1 MNEYDEYDNEEDSYI
16 GYNRFLLQQLKSNQH
31 AEKNNSLSWHQIQ
44 YSLPCSYQTLNY
56 SANNSWRPQARHFAS
71 SPLSSEEIISKK
83 KYSSSIFKRRQLF
96 GILFSSFRGFI
107 VKQ

>member
-1 MNEYDEYDNEEDSYI
+1 MNQYDEYDNEEDSYI
-16 GYNRFLLQQLKSNQH
+16 GCNRFLLQQLKSNQH

-44 YSLPCSYQTLNY
+44 HSLPCSYQTFNY
-56 SANNSWRPQARHFAS
+56 SPNNSWKPQTRHFTL
-71 SPLSSEEIISKK
+71 SPFLPEEIISKK
-83 KYSSSIFKRRQLF
+83 YSSSKFKQRQLF